1 MIKVKVVFLI
11 SYMVVDNFTNCTKVI
26 QTPFCKKKLQDI
38 IHNYFGIFSKVLTF
52 RKKIKSGLM
61 DDEEDHITEAMREC
75 RLAIE
80 GTNGGTDIIYWSPQN
95 PPCHEYPGPPC
106 FTYPLY
112 AAIMPD
118 RNA

>member
-1 MIKVKVVFLI
+1 
-11 SYMVVDNFTNCTKVI
+11 
-26 QTPFCKKKLQDI
+26 
-38 IHNYFGIFSKVLTF
+38 
-52 RKKIKSGLM
+52 M

-118 RNA
+118 RNAQNDQAGPIVWALCAIEMDGMSRASGVTHGTELV